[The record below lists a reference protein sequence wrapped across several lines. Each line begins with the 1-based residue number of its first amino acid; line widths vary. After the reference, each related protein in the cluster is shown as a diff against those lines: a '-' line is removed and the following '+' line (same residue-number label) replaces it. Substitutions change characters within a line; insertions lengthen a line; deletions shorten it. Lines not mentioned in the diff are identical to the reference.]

1 MGEGVIGETCFRRM
15 DKMSQFNKSVLVFKH
30 RQLLIKSWVIK
41 FSIILILK
49 LIFDKT
55 ISDDYGYLTTNCV
68 V

>member
-1 MGEGVIGETCFRRM
+1 
-15 DKMSQFNKSVLVFKH
+15 MSQFNKSVLLFKH